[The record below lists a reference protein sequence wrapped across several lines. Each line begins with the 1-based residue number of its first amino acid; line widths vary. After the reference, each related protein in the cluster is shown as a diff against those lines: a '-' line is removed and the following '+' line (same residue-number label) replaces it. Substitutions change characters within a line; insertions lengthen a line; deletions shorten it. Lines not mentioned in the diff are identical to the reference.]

1 MLMNSVKYEKAVK
14 EGERVDW
21 YGVMVPEE
29 LITESVLVWS
39 NSLVDEINKLESE
52 LIDIRGASLDKR
64 KAYIKSLQ
72 KNLQNAPYCLNGD
85 FYLKKKE
92 RFEAE
97 IEELNKMV
105 LSFCIQQ
112 VYSEAQGYMKYID
125 DASTLVVP
133 IAHPVMA
140 DNSDRE
146 LTLKPWF

>member
-1 MLMNSVKYEKAVK
+1 MNSVKYEKAVK

-29 LITESVLVWS
+29 LITESVLMWS

-52 LIDIRGASLDKR
+52 LMDIKGVSLDKR

-92 RFEAE
+92 RFETE
-97 IEELNKMV
+97 IEELNKKQKTKKTTKTRATR
-105 LSFCIQQ
+105 S
-112 VYSEAQGYMKYID
+112 K
-125 DASTLVVP
+125 TK
-133 IAHPVMA
+133 
-140 DNSDRE
+140 NSD
-146 LTLKPWF
+146 LIFNKK